1 MTRIRTYQWAALAAL
16 GLLVGGGFATGPAEA
31 TCCKATTPHVHV
43 PKPGVPSVSVP
54 VSPGVRSAIE
64 NARNAVKG
72 AGPTAPGTKAE
83 KQKKLKEALAAL
95 DAYVDLAALLADDPP
110 PSTATANALVAEV
123 LAARAEGLALQLE
136 WEQLYARYSRF
147 SAAYNKGD
155 MTGMSTADMEL
166 MGTAGGAW
174 GAMQEMSYQITV
186 VLGGKMDKNK
196 ERLANAEA
204 AASAADAWRYANNY

>member
-43 PKPGVPSVSVP
+43 PKPGMPSVSVP
-54 VSPGVRSAIE
+54 VSPGVRTAIE

-72 AGPTAPGTKAE
+72 AGPSAPGTKAE

-136 WEQLYARYSRF
+136 WERLYAQHSRLL
-147 SAAYNKGD
+147 AAWARGD
-155 MTGMSTADMEL
+155 MTGLSTGDLEL
-166 MGTAGGAW
+166 MAMKGGLW
-174 GAMQEMSYQITV
+174 GAMQDMNVQITV
-186 VLGGKMDKNK
+186 NLGGRMDKNK